1 MPTGTKKDTRAR
13 QFIHRTIMPL
23 PKPKPGESQNDFIGR
38 CVSDAVMVNEFPRQ
52 DQRLIICYV
61 QFRGKNKKQ

>member
-1 MPTGTKKDTRAR
+1 
-13 QFIHRTIMPL
+13 MPL

-38 CVSDAVMVNEFPRQ
+38 CVSDPIMESEFPRQ